1 MCLPYIMEFSVPHIY
16 LSIMLE
22 EYLTVIQLTL
32 MGIPVALPQNTVCIP
47 HRKTGILP
55 KIETKVTRESYNL
68 AKAFRTQV
76 RKAKIQNEMQMGKS
90 QKGDDKKKSWNPHN

>member
-1 MCLPYIMEFSVPHIY
+1 MDFSVPHVY
-16 LSIMLE
+16 LSIMLKE
-22 EYLTVIQLTL
+22 HLTVIQLTL
-32 MGIPVALPQNTVCIP
+32 MGIPITLPQKTVCIH

-76 RKAKIQNEMQMGKS
+76 RKAKSQNEMQMGKS
-90 QKGDDKKKSWNPHN
+90 QKGGEKKKPWNPHN

>member
-22 EYLTVIQLTL
+22 EYFTVIQLTL

-47 HRKTGILP
+47 HRKIGILP

-76 RKAKIQNEMQMGKS
+76 RKAKIQSEMQMGKS

>member
-1 MCLPYIMEFSVPHIY
+1 
-16 LSIMLE
+16 
-22 EYLTVIQLTL
+22 
-32 MGIPVALPQNTVCIP
+32 MGISVTLPQNTVCIP
-47 HRKTGILP
+47 HRKIGILP

-76 RKAKIQNEMQMGKS
+76 RKAKIQSEMQMGKS